1 MNTPTTP
8 PVAALP
14 TARPPIAT
22 LPVAARALAVV
33 GWTAESAD
41 AVEAFRAAGTFLP
54 VGIADASGTALV
66 RARQDTGLTC
76 HQQVRQFL
84 ATAEYDAVLLGVPS
98 SDLVSLIAGRGA
110 DLLVLA
116 GAADADT
123 LEAAAEAA
131 RTHGVRLAVVRP
143 EAHDAGIGDLVR
155 LVESE
160 DDWRPRYLEVTVEGP
175 AEVERLAGAAISH
188 ALRLVPAAH
197 GLVRASAWT
206 GDTSTFLR
214 SVRASLD
221 ADDVQLHL
229 SARHAPRSFVR
240 IVGDADAGAFELQIS
255 DADATISYT
264 SRSGERIQYPPE
276 WRDHWTVEAHRV
288 AFVDDSARAREEAA
302 LLSAIARSATS
313 GEPQDT
319 NCCARPQLRL
329 IEGRGESRPSRGN
342 LRLVVS

>member
-1 MNTPTTP
+1 MNTPTTLSVVGRETP
-8 PVAALP
+8 PLG
-14 TARPPIAT
+14 ARSI
-22 LPVAARALAVV
+22 AVV
-33 GWTAESAD
+33 GWTAEAAD
-41 AVEAFRAAGTFLP
+41 ALQAFRAAGTYLP
-54 VGIADASGTALV
+54 IGVADTSGAALV

-84 ATAEYDAVLLGVPS
+84 ATAEYDAVLLGVPAP
-98 SDLVSLIAGRGA
+98 DLIALIAGRGA
-110 DLLVLA
+110 HLLVLA
-116 GAADADT
+116 GAADAAT
-123 LEAAAEAA
+123 LEAAADAA
-131 RTHGVRLAVVRP
+131 RAHGVRLGIVRP

-160 DDWRPRYLEVTVEGP
+160 DDWHPRYLEVTVEGP
-175 AEVERLAGAAISH
+175 AEVERLVGAAISH
-188 ALRLVPAAH
+188 ALRFVPDVH
-197 GLVRASAWT
+197 GVVRGSAWT

-240 IVGDADAGAFELQIS
+240 IVGDAEAGAFELCIT
-255 DADATISYT
+255 DTDATLSYT

-288 AFVDDSARAREEAA
+288 AFVDDAARAREEAS
-302 LLSAIARSATS
+302 LLSAIARATS
-313 GEPQDT
+313 TGEPQETD
-319 NCCARPQLRL
+319 CCARPELRV
-329 IEGRGESRPSRGN
+329 IEGRGQSRPSRAN